1 MRKTRVLYIDPDQM
15 RRIHIGSMLRLAGL
29 DYLSCSNL
37 ESGKLTFIQNGPFDY
52 VICVSSVKG
61 RSSGDGLLYL
71 IELNRRETRQRVIVL
86 MNSDV
91 AADEVNLIPAVD
103 SRSSTMVKELLK
115 LLN

>member
-1 MRKTRVLYIDPDQM
+1 MRKTRVLYIDPDRM
-15 RRIHIGSMLRLAGL
+15 RGVLIGGELRRAGIG
-29 DYLSCSNL
+29 YLSCSNL
-37 ESGKLTFIQNGPFDY
+37 ESGKLAFIQNGPFNY

-71 IELNRRETRQRVIVL
+71 IELNRETGQRVIVL

-91 AADEVNLIPAVD
+91 TADRVKLIPAVD
-103 SRSSTMVKELLK
+103 VRSGTRVKELLQ